1 MFKYYL
7 LITPFIAII
16 LIIIN
21 IFLSFNNQ
29 YLEKNSPFECGFTS
43 YKQSRSS
50 LNVTFIIVAIL
61 FLPFDIEISS
71 ILPYVI
77 SAYNNG
83 IYGLII
89 VIIFI
94 FVLVIV
100 FIYELKLDII
110 KLNKNYFN
118 LNKDLYLKLYS

>member
-7 LITPFIAII
+7 YFTPFIAII

-110 KLNKNYFN
+110 KLNKNYYNF
-118 LNKDLYLKLYS
+118 NKDLYLKLYS

>member
-21 IFLSFNNQ
+21 LFLSFNNQ
-29 YLEKNSPFECGFTS
+29 YLEKISPFECGFTS
-43 YKQSRSS
+43 YKQSRLSF
-50 LNVTFIIVAIL
+50 NVTFIIVAIL

-77 SAYNNG
+77 TAYNNG

-89 VIIFI
+89 LIIFI

-110 KLNKNYFN
+110 KLNKNYYN
-118 LNKDLYLKLYS
+118 ISKNLYLKLYS

>member
-50 LNVTFIIVAIL
+50 INVTFIIVAIL